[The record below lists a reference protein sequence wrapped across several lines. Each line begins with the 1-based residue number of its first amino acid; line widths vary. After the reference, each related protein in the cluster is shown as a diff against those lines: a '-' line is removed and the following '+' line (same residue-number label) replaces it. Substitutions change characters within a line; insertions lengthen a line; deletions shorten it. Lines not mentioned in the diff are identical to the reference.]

1 MIRLIGAALTVLSFS
16 AHAYMTQVEAEYRYL
31 NFAETIHLGQA
42 KSLVAFSAEEQ
53 LLLVD
58 AIWDAQEEGKMD
70 VRDVL
75 AAITSQAFPLSE
87 QLRLAVIGHRAGER
101 SEHSALATAV
111 LTAMQEDKALA
122 TLVVSLQYDLHAM
135 GLDELVDS
143 ARNLFPEETGWV
155 AASERPVGDQTDLAI
170 DLWNHEPDLS
180 RYENGA
186 YADGIKLY
194 MFCRT
199 NRLFACLLTLRG
211 QNFERVLNAD
221 GSLWTQPSLAS
232 SSRGLPSYQRN
243 GNTPAGI
250 HHIDGVMPAADQQIS
265 FGKFRRLILD
275 FVPTSANEAKTKS
288 LLPTTSQE
296 AGWWR
301 PASVARD
308 VGRSLFRIHGT
319 GKTNELPTSSWF
331 PFMRTSGCVAQRE
344 NTYNGIE
351 YRDQRN
357 LLDVLMK
364 AQGLEVSYA
373 NEAKIKGFLF
383 IIEINDEARA
393 VTPADLKKMGI
404 E

>member
-1 MIRLIGAALTVLSFS
+1 MIRLLGAALTVLSFS
-16 AHAYMTQVEAEYRYL
+16 AQAYMTQVEAEYRYL
-31 NFAETIHLGQA
+31 NFAETIHLGNT

-53 LLLVD
+53 RLLVD
-58 AIWDAQEEGKMD
+58 AIWDAQEVGLMD
-70 VRDVL
+70 VTAAL
-75 AAITSQAFPLSE
+75 AATTSQAFPLSE
-87 QLRLAVIGHRAGER
+87 QLRLAVIAHRAGQR
-101 SEHSALATAV
+101 NDHNALATAV
-111 LTAMQEDKALA
+111 FTGMQDDKNLA

-135 GLDELVDS
+135 GLDELVT
-143 ARNLFPEETGWV
+143 AAHNLFPEETRWV
-155 AASERPVGDQTDLAI
+155 AASERPVGDQINLAV

-186 YADGIKLY
+186 YEEGIKLY

-199 NRLFACLLTLRG
+199 NRLHACILTLRG
-211 QNFERVLNAD
+211 ENFERILNQD
-221 GSLWTQPSLAS
+221 GSLWTQPALAS
-232 SSRGLPSYQRN
+232 SAHGLPSYQRN

-275 FVPTSANEAKTKS
+275 FVPNSTNEAKTKS
-288 LLPTTSQE
+288 LLPTSSQE
-296 AGWWR
+296 SAWWR

-319 GKTNELPTSSWF
+319 GKNNEAPTSSWF

-364 AQGLEVSYA
+364 AQGLEVAYA
-373 NEAKIKGFLF
+373 NEAKLKGLMF
-383 IIEINDEARA
+383 IIEVNDEARP
-393 VTPADLKKMGI
+393 VTPADLKDMGI

>member
-31 NFAETIHLGQA
+31 DFAQTVHQGNT

-53 LLLVD
+53 RLLVD
-58 AIWDAQEEGKMD
+58 AIWDAQEVGQMD
-70 VRDVL
+70 VREAL
-75 AAITSQAFPLSE
+75 ASITSDAFPLSE

-101 SEHSALATAV
+101 NDHVALATAV
-111 LTAMQEDKALA
+111 LTAMQDDKALA
-122 TLVVSLQYDLHAM
+122 TLVVSLQYDLQAM

-143 ARNLFPEETGWV
+143 ARNLFPEETRWV
-155 AASERPVGDQTDLAI
+155 AASERPVGDQTNLAI

-186 YADGIKLY
+186 YEDGIKLY

-199 NRLFACLLTLRG
+199 NRLFACVLTLRG
-211 QNFERVLNAD
+211 QNFERVMNTD
-221 GSLWTQPSLAS
+221 GTLWTQPALVS
-232 SSRGLPSYQRN
+232 SAHALPSYQRN

-275 FVPTSANEAKTKS
+275 FVPSSTNEAKTKS
-288 LLPTTSQE
+288 LLPTSSQE
-296 AGWWR
+296 SGWWR
-301 PASVARD
+301 PATVARD

-319 GKTNELPTSSWF
+319 GKTNELPNSSWF

-364 AQGLEVSYA
+364 AQGLEVSFA
-373 NEAKIKGFLF
+373 NEAKIKGLLF
-383 IIEINDEARA
+383 IIEINDENRA
-393 VTPADLKKMGI
+393 VTPNDLKKMGI